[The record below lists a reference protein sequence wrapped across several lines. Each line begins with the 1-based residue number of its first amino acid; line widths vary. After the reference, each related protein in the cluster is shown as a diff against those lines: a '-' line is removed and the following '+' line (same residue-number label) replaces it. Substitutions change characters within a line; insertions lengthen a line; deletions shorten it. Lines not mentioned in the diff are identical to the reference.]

1 MNTKLLVLAFFVY
14 VLSLSLQGQNL
25 TISGGNSVSTMICA
39 NGAVFAWGN
48 NKMGPNGSEI
58 LGALGTGDV
67 TSTII
72 TTPKQVVM
80 PAAAL
85 PIKQVDAG
93 SGGHFVAMGCNGSV
107 WGWGNNA
114 TRQVGN
120 PAYTAAVI
128 TTPVQVVK
136 GETPGDAS
144 GFLTG
149 VKYISGGNDEN
160 YAILSTGELVAWGQN
175 DQGQLGNGTTTN
187 STAPVYVKLNA
198 TTRLTGVTMVEA
210 GDATGYA
217 LVDPD
222 GDGIGTVYSWGAG
235 DVNQLGQGTG
245 ITQSSYAKP
254 VVKEDGTILNNI
266 VSISAGD
273 VMCFAIDVDGYV
285 WSWGHG
291 AWGQLTGIG
300 QNLGHAYAK
309 QVVGGETGLP
319 FLKAKAISAGQG
331 FGMAVTLD
339 GRAVAWGN
347 NGATALSGGN
357 LGDGTTNGSGQPVYI
372 KTSAGT
378 PITNVATISDGDT
391 WGFITRTDNTI
402 WTWGDNSVG
411 QLGIGSTTRQ
421 AYAVK
426 INNPP
431 TCTTPDPIPFVS
443 MPADFYTCLPFSYV
457 IDPGFAN
464 LNNAYKYE
472 WYKDGVLITGATSPT
487 YTATQATTSG
497 TTYKVKISY
506 IGANS
511 PCGMTPVEGDVKITA
526 YVPEFTAPSGLTF
539 CPPDFKVRV
548 NGSGTYDYYTAATG
562 GSYLGTSYKNNFTTF
577 PSANVTQIAGNVYTV
592 YAQEAGNR
600 AGMVKPI
607 TSTLTVQED
616 NAGHMQIKVFE
627 DLTV

>member
-1 MNTKLLVLAFFVY
+1 
-14 VLSLSLQGQNL
+14 
-25 TISGGNSVSTMICA
+25 
-39 NGAVFAWGN
+39 
-48 NKMGPNGSEI
+48 
-58 LGALGTGDV
+58 
-67 TSTII
+67 
-72 TTPKQVVM
+72 
-80 PAAAL
+80 
-85 PIKQVDAG
+85 
-93 SGGHFVAMGCNGSV
+93 
-107 WGWGNNA
+107 
-114 TRQVGN
+114 
-120 PAYTAAVI
+120 
-128 TTPVQVVK
+128 
-136 GETPGDAS
+136 
-144 GFLTG
+144 
-149 VKYISGGNDEN
+149 
-160 YAILSTGELVAWGQN
+160 
-175 DQGQLGNGTTTN
+175 
-187 STAPVYVKLNA
+187 
-198 TTRLTGVTMVEA
+198 
-210 GDATGYA
+210 
-217 LVDPD
+217 
-222 GDGIGTVYSWGAG
+222 
-235 DVNQLGQGTG
+235 
-245 ITQSSYAKP
+245 
-254 VVKEDGTILNNI
+254 
-266 VSISAGD
+266 D

-627 DLTV
+627 DLTIDSIRFYAKPYYAPKASGGTIGAYQIGIYGQQIGSNGPEPNTSQLLYSGTVKNLRSYSDSLPVLTLPVNITLPGSSGGEFYWIGFLQKAEPILEGPTGAYPYVDNVNGNLLQVIGFNKYGASTKEAAYSDIF